1 MRIGSGIRNLWDYA
15 RTNNLE
21 ASSKSMQGRLDV
33 TNAVNQKRH
42 PQPGVVPSIPAEAA
56 LSFLKDTKGTLTWSS
71 RDLADTLK
79 ISRRDAQQ
87 VIAFLEV
94 QGYVQRA
101 KGKDEWITTPAGET
115 VSGAKTPRF
124 TRESVEKAVEAL
136 KDRIK
141 RSNDDRTS
149 PFRITN
155 AMVFG
160 DFLLKDR
167 PRVQAADVGIFLKR
181 RGEADEEPRSAT
193 DAKAERAFLRQ
204 LRGRMALLN
213 IKPYAEWM
221 SRRSHLGLL

>member
-1 MRIGSGIRNLWDYA
+1 M
-15 RTNNLE
+15 
-21 ASSKSMQGRLDV
+21 
-33 TNAVNQKRH
+33 
-42 PQPGVVPSIPAEAA
+42 
-56 LSFLKDTKGTLTWSS
+56 
-71 RDLADTLK
+71 
-79 ISRRDAQQ
+79 
-87 VIAFLEV
+87 
-94 QGYVQRA
+94 
-101 KGKDEWITTPAGET
+101 TTPAGET

-160 DFLLKDR
+160 DFLLKHR

-181 RGEADEEPRSAT
+181 RSEADEGPRSAT